1 MNGVSAARSYEP
13 LLFIIDNTI
22 SNKFLFVSHS
32 VMVWKILLRGPEATP
47 YSGGTECLDGVCVH
61 DLTCYP
67 TVETVVSSLDP
78 PLTSLKT

>member
-1 MNGVSAARSYEP
+1 
-13 LLFIIDNTI
+13 
-22 SNKFLFVSHS
+22 
-32 VMVWKILLRGPEATP
+32 MVWKILLRGPEATP

-78 PLTSLKT
+78 PSTSLKT